1 MQVVVAG
8 ATGFI
13 GREVVRQALEAGH
26 KVFPL
31 VYSERE
37 AAFDPDAM
45 KAQTLVPL
53 PFGAP
58 PEVLHAGFGLEPGA
72 WMVNAAGLLK
82 EVPRQDPHAIHR
94 AISSAMVELAQENRA
109 ARLVHFG
116 PLLSA
121 TGDPFIH
128 AKAEAEAAVRASG
141 VPWSILRSAPVF
153 GVGDALLDEIGA
165 WMMRSPFIPRFL
177 EDVPLQPVYVGD
189 AAAALLRAPEGA
201 FEIGGECLLWGE
213 LLALC
218 AQAAGKKLVGP
229 RLSDD
234 TVLKLARAM
243 GERALF
249 MPLIPFNEAGFRR
262 HRLGY
267 AVAENAL
274 ETLLGRPPRSLADY
288 LATEWAYRA

>member
-13 GREVVRQALEAGH
+13 GQEVVRKALEAGH
-26 KVFPL
+26 QVFPL
-31 VYSERE
+31 VHGDRDTG
-37 AAFDPDAM
+37 FDAEAM
-45 KAQTLVPL
+45 KEQRLVPL

-58 PEVLHAGFGLEPGA
+58 AEVLQSGFGLERGA
-72 WMVNAAGLLK
+72 WIVNAAGLFK
-82 EVPRQDPHAIHR
+82 EAPRLDPHLVHR
-94 AISSAMVELAQENRA
+94 TISLAMVELAQENGA

-128 AKAEAEAAVRASG
+128 SKAEAEEAVRRAG
-141 VPWSILRSAPVF
+141 VPWSVVRSAPVF

-165 WMMRSPFIPRFL
+165 WMMRSPLIPRFL

-189 AAAALLRAPEGA
+189 AAECLITVPEGTH
-201 FEIGGECLLWGE
+201 ELGGEGLLWGE
-213 LLALC
+213 LLVLC
-218 AQAAGKKLVGP
+218 AQAAGKRLVGP
-229 RLSDD
+229 RMSDE
-234 TVLKLARAM
+234 TVLRLARAM
-243 GERALF
+243 GGSALF

-262 HRLGY
+262 HRMGY
-267 AVAENAL
+267 TVQDNAL
-274 ETLLGRPPRSLADY
+274 ERLLGHAPHSLADY